1 MAVEKCDG
9 ITKLWVKLRVKVCVL
24 GLSSYCQALV
34 QVPVQVSSGP
44 DPLILKSLTM
54 HDSVTKI
61 LNGISLDLTFW
72 GQLRFLKAGITQIKG
87 IPAGFVKTFLMLE

>member
-1 MAVEKCDG
+1 MGPLLHGGEVGGPQDLC
-9 ITKLWVKLRVKVCVL
+9 
-24 GLSSYCQALV
+24 
-34 QVPVQVSSGP
+34 SSGP
-44 DPLILKSLTM
+44 DPVILKSLTM

>member
-1 MAVEKCDG
+1 MF
-9 ITKLWVKLRVKVCVL
+9 
-24 GLSSYCQALV
+24 
-34 QVPVQVSSGP
+34 SSGP
-44 DPLILKSLTM
+44 DPVILKSLTM

-72 GQLRFLKAGITQIKG
+72 GQLRFLKVGITQIKG

>member
-1 MAVEKCDG
+1 
-9 ITKLWVKLRVKVCVL
+9 
-24 GLSSYCQALV
+24 
-34 QVPVQVSSGP
+34 
-44 DPLILKSLTM
+44 M

-87 IPAGFVKTFLMLE
+87 IPAGFVKTFMLMGLCL

>member
-1 MAVEKCDG
+1 MILTGVHG
-9 ITKLWVKLRVKVCVL
+9 SV
-24 GLSSYCQALV
+24 V
-34 QVPVQVSSGP
+34 QVEAPSTPDQNVRINHEPNHAPNNSVLDPV
-44 DPLILKSLTM
+44 ILKSLTM

>member
-1 MAVEKCDG
+1 MSHSVTQFK
-9 ITKLWVKLRVKVCVL
+9 TYF
-24 GLSSYCQALV
+24 SY
-34 QVPVQVSSGP
+34 SSGP
-44 DPLILKSLTM
+44 DPVILKSLTM

-87 IPAGFVKTFLMLE
+87 IPAGFVVKP